1 MDDRNDLFWEV
12 ASIDYPIIDADAH
25 VNEPPNLW
33 LDRIPAKYRQRAPR
47 VERTDQGDAWVFDD
61 GKLQMHIGL
70 TGVAGRSYLD
80 YSNKNITYEDLRPG
94 SWDTKARL
102 ADLDIDGIWGQVMY
116 PSITL
121 TGAKIYGDEPDLQHA
136 CVRAYNEWMLEFCDG
151 SGGRLIPQAIM
162 PACGTERAIEELE
175 WAIANGHHGAILS
188 AFPNGSLDHKPED
201 DRFFGIA
208 QEAGFP
214 VAVHIGSFSARNTS
228 QPSGEW
234 NTLQFIGLA
243 IAPRC
248 GGGVIETTLSLI
260 FSGIFEKFPRLK
272 MLLVESNI
280 SWIPGLL
287 EQSDDMFQRY
297 RWFTGA
303 VDEMRTMPS
312 RIFHRNF
319 WVTFMLDAAGLEMRH
334 HMNLDHLMFSTD
346 YPHSATDWPATR
358 VTIDKL
364 FRGMPR
370 AQVRRMLRDNAVELY
385 GLKDVPEV
393 LT

>member
-1 MDDRNDLFWEV
+1 MDRSDLFWEV
-12 ASIDYPIIDADAH
+12 GSIDYPIIDADAH
-25 VNEPPNLW
+25 VNEPPDLW
-33 LDRIPAKYRQRAPR
+33 VKRVPERWRQRAPR
-47 VERTDQGDAWVFDD
+47 VERTDRGDAWVFDD
-61 GKLQMHIGL
+61 GKLQMHVGL
-70 TGVAGRSYLD
+70 TTVAGKSVLD
-80 YSNKNITYEDLRPG
+80 YSNAGVTYEQMRPG

-121 TGAKIYGDEPDLQHA
+121 TGAKVYGDEPELQHA
-136 CVRAYNEWMLEFCDG
+136 CVRAYNEWMLEFCEG

-175 WAIANGHHGAILS
+175 WAIAHGHRGAVIS
-188 AFPNGSLDHKPED
+188 AFPNGSLQHMPED
-201 DRFFGIA
+201 DRFFATA
-208 QEAGFP
+208 QEADFP
-214 VAVHIGSFSARNTS
+214 VAVHIGSFAPNLKNRSAD
-228 QPSGEW
+228 W
-234 NTLQFIGLA
+234 NDLQFIGLA

-248 GGGVIETTLSLI
+248 GGGVIEAALSLI
-260 FSGIFEKFPRLK
+260 FSGVFEKFPRLK

-280 SWIPGLL
+280 AWIPGLL

-303 VDEMRTMPS
+303 VDKMRTMPS
-312 RIFHRNF
+312 RIFLRNF

-346 YPHSATDWPATR
+346 YPHSATDWPASR
-358 VTIDKL
+358 RTIEKL
-364 FRGMPR
+364 FRGIPKD
-370 AQVRRMLRDNAVELY
+370 QVRRMLRDNAVALY
-385 GLKDVPEV
+385 GLDDVPER